1 MIRSLTSLFAVLAIL
16 GLVSVAQ
23 AELIVGT
30 EPEGNGGFGV
40 GFSFSSDANL
50 IIGQQFSLS
59 SPVVADSIT
68 LYLNGD
74 GTDGPQSEFMLQVM
88 NQIGPDATAAN
99 VLLTAF
105 GSFPAG
111 FPDAHAPV
119 TFSSLGLPLGAGA
132 YYLVVSSGGGNGSGW
147 GSGANELPGGVGT
160 IGTAFVGIAG
170 GGAVATYVD
179 LDPNNPNEGH
189 TNFTIT
195 ASVPEPASCCLLL
208 SGIALFAL
216 RRVTAKRARG

>member
-1 MIRSLTSLFAVLAIL
+1 MIRNLTSYLVVLAVLDCA
-16 GLVSVAQ
+16 SVAQ

-40 GFSFSSDANL
+40 GFSFESTANL

-88 NQIGPDATAAN
+88 DKIGPDATAAN
-99 VLLTAF
+99 VLLTRS
-105 GSFPAG
+105 GNFPSG

-119 TFSSLGLPLGAGA
+119 TFSGLGLPLGAGG

-147 GSGANELPGGVGT
+147 GSGANELPGG
-160 IGTAFVGIAG
+160 IGTFGNAYVGIAFDG
-170 GGAVATYVD
+170 NVATYTN
-179 LDPNNPNEGH
+179 LDPQNPNEGH
-189 TNFTIT
+189 TNFIIT
-195 ASVPEPASCCLLL
+195 AAVPEPASCCLLL
-208 SGIALFAL
+208 SGIALLAM
-216 RRVTAKRARG
+216 RRVTAKLTRG